1 MKLSTLLALSV
12 ALVAPTAFAQSQNF
26 AGFSLGANVEFTKS
40 NVDAATVGSD
50 SANST
55 GLGLQ
60 AQYSFALAPQFVL
73 GVGAT
78 LSTGNHK
85 VSDVSGPLGG
95 ENNTKN
101 NTSFDLTPGYAVS
114 DTLLVF
120 GKISALNAT
129 LENAAGTT
137 SISLSGLGYGNVFIQ
152 AGYDSNKYND
162 FTSGTITSSAT
173 STIFSLG
180 AGYKF

>member
-1 MKLSTLLALSV
+1 M
-12 ALVAPTAFAQSQNF
+12 
-26 AGFSLGANVEFTKS
+26 EFTQS

-137 SISLSGLGYGNVFIQ
+137 SISLSGLGYGIGARSMINKNVFIQ